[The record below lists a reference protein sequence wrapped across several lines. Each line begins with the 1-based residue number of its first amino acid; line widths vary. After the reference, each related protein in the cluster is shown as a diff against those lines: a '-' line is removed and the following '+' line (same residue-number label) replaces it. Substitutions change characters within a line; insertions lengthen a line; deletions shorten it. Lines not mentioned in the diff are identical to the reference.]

1 MVKSISLSVLA
12 IGLAT
17 AVSAQGAPVIDDSKL
32 GKSATLADMQAIV
45 ISLDHLVL
53 ESDTE
58 DVLVIAQDQDG

>member
-17 AVSAQGAPVIDDSKL
+17 AVSAQGAPAIDDSKL
-32 GKSATLADMQAIV
+32 VKSATLADMQAIV